1 MSAMTETDS
10 DDRTPPPTVWGT
22 FQARDAHAM
31 IDFLVKLGFEATA
44 VYDDPDD
51 PDIVQ
56 HSELN
61 WPEGGG
67 VMCGSNK
74 SGSMAQ
80 EPGTAGF
87 YVVTADPK
95 AVHDRA
101 VAAGAEITRELQLAS
116 LRRAR
121 VRAEGPRG
129 QRLVL
134 RQLPRG
140 ATHRLDAR
148 PRPWSGGPPWSG
160 GQPDCY
166 PTLGVWFRGAATPSS
181 PETCAR
187 GHRPPRAHRMWWRDD
202 RPGRGGEAEG
212 GEVEPDEESGDPTAR
227 PSETPSEQPVSAD
240 ADALP
245 PVRDKVVPARR

>member
-1 MSAMTETDS
+1 MSGMTETGTTETG

-101 VAAGAEITRELQLAS
+101 VAAGAEITRELNSPPYGGLEFG
-116 LRRAR
+116 LKDP
-121 VRAEGPRG
+121 EGNG
-129 QRLVL
+129 WSFGSY
-134 RQLPRG
+134 RG
-140 ATHRLDAR
+140 A
-148 PRPWSGGPPWSG
+148 PR
-160 GQPDCY
+160 
-166 PTLGVWFRGAATPSS
+166 TSS
-181 PETCAR
+181 
-187 GHRPPRAHRMWWRDD
+187 
-202 RPGRGGEAEG
+202 
-212 GEVEPDEESGDPTAR
+212 
-227 PSETPSEQPVSAD
+227 
-240 ADALP
+240 
-245 PVRDKVVPARR
+245 

>member
-1 MSAMTETDS
+1 MTGMTESGMTETS

-51 PDIVQ
+51 PHIVQ

-74 SGSMAQ
+74 SGPTAQ

-101 VAAGAEITRELQLAS
+101 VAAGAEITREIQSPPYGGLEFG
-116 LRRAR
+116 
-121 VRAEGPRG
+121 VIDPEGNAWFFGSYRGEPRTSS
-129 QRLVL
+129 
-134 RQLPRG
+134 G
-140 ATHRLDAR
+140 A
-148 PRPWSGGPPWSG
+148 
-160 GQPDCY
+160 
-166 PTLGVWFRGAATPSS
+166 
-181 PETCAR
+181 
-187 GHRPPRAHRMWWRDD
+187 
-202 RPGRGGEAEG
+202 
-212 GEVEPDEESGDPTAR
+212 
-227 PSETPSEQPVSAD
+227 
-240 ADALP
+240 
-245 PVRDKVVPARR
+245 

>member
-1 MSAMTETDS
+1 M
-10 DDRTPPPTVWGT
+10 WGT

-101 VAAGAEITRELQLAS
+101 VAAGAEITRELNSPPYGGLEFG
-116 LRRAR
+116 LKDP
-121 VRAEGPRG
+121 EGNG
-129 QRLVL
+129 WSFGSY
-134 RQLPRG
+134 RG
-140 ATHRLDAR
+140 A
-148 PRPWSGGPPWSG
+148 PR
-160 GQPDCY
+160 
-166 PTLGVWFRGAATPSS
+166 
-181 PETCAR
+181 
-187 GHRPPRAHRMWWRDD
+187 
-202 RPGRGGEAEG
+202 
-212 GEVEPDEESGDPTAR
+212 
-227 PSETPSEQPVSAD
+227 SAS
-240 ADALP
+240 
-245 PVRDKVVPARR
+245 

>member
-1 MSAMTETDS
+1 MTENS

-101 VAAGAEITRELQLAS
+101 VAAGAEITRELNSPPYGGLEFGLKDPEGNGWS
-116 LRRAR
+116 FGSYRGEPRTAR
-121 VRAEGPRG
+121 E
-129 QRLVL
+129 
-134 RQLPRG
+134 
-140 ATHRLDAR
+140 LD
-148 PRPWSGGPPWSG
+148 PRPWGRGPPWSG
-160 GQPDCY
+160 GQPRQRPDPPGCGFE
-166 PTLGVWFRGAATPSS
+166 TLAALAPQTAGR
-181 PETCAR
+181 TVAYGAR
-187 GHRPPRAHRMWWRDD
+187 GHRPPRAHRLWW
-202 RPGRGGEAEG
+202 
-212 GEVEPDEESGDPTAR
+212 
-227 PSETPSEQPVSAD
+227 
-240 ADALP
+240 
-245 PVRDKVVPARR
+245 